1 MSFLILNSVTAK
13 TWRGEKRITHHSNH
27 TAVSNVTGY
36 KQPGSNS
43 SQECGLC
50 FFTAKYKW
58 ALGQPTIIDPMVT
71 GPISLGVNLMD
82 HEADYSPP
90 SRGKIKNVRSFNVT
104 PIYHLHDVI
113 LNTAKTYMKMHC
125 IKTITIAAL
134 LDHKKM

>member
-1 MSFLILNSVTAK
+1 
-13 TWRGEKRITHHSNH
+13 
-27 TAVSNVTGY
+27 
-36 KQPGSNS
+36 
-43 SQECGLC
+43 
-50 FFTAKYKW
+50 
-58 ALGQPTIIDPMVT
+58 MVT

-104 PIYHLHDVI
+104 PIYHLHDVVFKYCKN
-113 LNTAKTYMKMHC
+113 LHENALHHHC